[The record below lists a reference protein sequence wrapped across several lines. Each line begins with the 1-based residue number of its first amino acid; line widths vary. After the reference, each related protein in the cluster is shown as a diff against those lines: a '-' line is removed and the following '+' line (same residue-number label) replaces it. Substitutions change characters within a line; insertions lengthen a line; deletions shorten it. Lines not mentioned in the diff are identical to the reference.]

1 MENKMFSL
9 KTKKRAGGVA
19 QCVGSEIKP
28 QYHTHTHTH
37 THPEEPKK
45 PVTDPQIHY

>member
-9 KTKKRAGGVA
+9 KTKTRAGGVA

-28 QYHTHTHTH
+28 QYHTHTH
-37 THPEEPKK
+37 PEEPKK